1 MSGEWQII
9 KKRKEAFMSVKSL
22 SEEKLKYYEE
32 ILTSERENAQK
43 LITQMSETYKK
54 GSKDSSGDL
63 SGYAYH
69 QADQGSDTQEQEKT
83 AYLLETEYQK
93 IKMINSAIKRVYD
106 KTYGICEICGGYIH
120 EARLK
125 IIPYA
130 RFCIECKT
138 KDEKKRR

>member
-1 MSGEWQII
+1 
-9 KKRKEAFMSVKSL
+9 MSVKNL
-22 SEEKLKYYEE
+22 SADKLKKYEEVLNQEKQNSQILIEKL
-32 ILTSERENAQK
+32 
-43 LITQMSETYKK
+43 SETYKK

-63 SGYAYH
+63 SGYSYH

-83 AYLLETEYQK
+83 AYLIDTEYNK
-93 IKMINSAIKRVYD
+93 IKLLNAALKRIYE
-106 KTYGICEICGGYIH
+106 KSYGICEICGCYIQ

-138 KDEKKRR
+138 KEEKKR

>member
-1 MSGEWQII
+1 MSE
-9 KKRKEAFMSVKSL
+9 KSL
-22 SEEKLKYYEE
+22 NEETLKFYESVLLAE
-32 ILTSERENAQK
+32 KENSQK
-43 LITQMSETYKK
+43 LISQMSEVYRI
-54 GSKDSSGDL
+54 GSKDSAGDL

-93 IKMINSAIKRVYD
+93 IKLISAALKRVYE
-106 KTYGICEICGGYIH
+106 KTYGICEICGCYIQ

-138 KDEKKRR
+138 KEEKKKR